1 MAVITL
7 EKGAYLAQ
15 LSLAIITAIGV
26 LVSLYFSTRSLRE
39 IVLDRHQRQRPHL
52 AFEPGGFQYHI
63 VFVKDGPKGEELV
76 RVVGDKF
83 IGRLKNYGLGPA
95 LSTNVTWVAREI
107 WVGDERFEINQRKRQ
122 EPIYAFSNNQVPTHP
137 IHILPDR
144 EAGLTHLPE
153 FIVRDYEKKITRAVG
168 VLLIETRDV
177 FNNKIRFESGFRIIT
192 NYKDANS
199 NVIVTFGD
207 HAEDYEEC
215 YCATCAG
222 KGFIQR

>member
-39 IVLDRHQRQRPHL
+39 IVRDRHQRQRPHL
-52 AFEPGGFQYHI
+52 AFEPGGFQYPI

-76 RVVGDKF
+76 RVVAK
-83 IGRLKNYGLGPA
+83 
-95 LSTNVTWVAREI
+95 EI

-122 EPIYAFSNNQVPTHP
+122 EPIYALSNNQVPTHP
-137 IHILPDR
+137 IHILPDG

-177 FNNKIRFESGFRIIT
+177 FDSKIRFESSFRIVT
-192 NYKDANS
+192 NYKDANP

-207 HAEDYEEC
+207 HAEDYDEC
-215 YCATCAG
+215 YCDTCAG